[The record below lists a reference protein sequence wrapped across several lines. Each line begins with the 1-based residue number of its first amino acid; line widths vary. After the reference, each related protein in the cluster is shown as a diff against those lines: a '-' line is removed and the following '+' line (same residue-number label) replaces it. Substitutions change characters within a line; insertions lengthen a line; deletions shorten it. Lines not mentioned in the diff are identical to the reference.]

1 MRVSRGQ
8 RSTLMRR
15 PTQNAIEYLVMRLA
29 IGFAAAMY
37 LSTAFLLWTASRD
50 VSFGLAFWCM
60 LLAPAT
66 FVLALGATAAIGL
79 ILLAARAAWKD

>member
-1 MRVSRGQ
+1 MRV
-8 RSTLMRR
+8 
-15 PTQNAIEYLVMRLA
+15 A

-37 LSTAFLLWTASRD
+37 ASTALLLWTASRD

-60 LLAPAT
+60 LFAPVT

-79 ILLAARAAWKD
+79 ILMAARAAWRD